1 VNQFSELAR
10 HGRKGASPVQD
21 TPKDAQQNIQLYQ
34 KHVRAVYGFFMVKTF
49 HRQLA
54 EDLTSDVFTA
64 AFEQFGNPAL
74 QIADQEK
81 YLYGVMKLIW
91 LQYLRKKYER
101 PEADIEYIDNFG
113 AYAAQE
119 VQATRER
126 SLIDRALPYIEQ
138 LPESQRTVL
147 LLRFR
152 DGLAPVQ
159 IAVQLGRNMN
169 YVKTTQK
176 RGLASLK
183 RMIEG
188 ERI

>member
-1 VNQFSELAR
+1 MQN
-10 HGRKGASPVQD
+10 
-21 TPKDAQQNIQLYQ
+21 TPKDIELYET
-34 KHVRAVYGFFMVKTF
+34 HVRTVYGFFMAKTF

-54 EDLTSDVFTA
+54 EDLTSEVFTA
-64 AFEQFGNPAL
+64 AFEQFRNPAR
-74 QIADQEK
+74 QIDDKEK

-91 LQYLRKKYER
+91 LQYLRKKYEQ
-101 PEADIEYIDNFG
+101 PEAAVEYIDDFG
-113 AYAAQE
+113 AYAQQE
-119 VQATRER
+119 VQATRQR
-126 SLIDRALPYIEQ
+126 SLIDRALPYIEK
-138 LPESQRTVL
+138 LPESQRMVL

-159 IAVQLGRNMN
+159 IAVRLGKNMN

-188 ERI
+188 ERV

>member
-1 VNQFSELAR
+1 MA
-10 HGRKGASPVQD
+10 
-21 TPKDAQQNIQLYQ
+21 
-34 KHVRAVYGFFMVKTF
+34 KTF

-54 EDLTSDVFTA
+54 EDLTSEVFTT
-64 AFEQFGNPAL
+64 AFEQFGNPER
-74 QIADQEK
+74 QVVDKEK

-91 LQYLRKKYER
+91 LQYLRKKYAR
-101 PEADIEYIDNFG
+101 PEADIEYIDDFG

-119 VQATRER
+119 LQETRQR

-138 LPESQRTVL
+138 LPARQRSVL

-159 IAVQLGRNMN
+159 IAAKLGKNMN
-169 YVKTTQK
+169 YVKTTQR

-183 RMIEG
+183 RLVEG
-188 ERI
+188 ERL